1 MAKLLEV
8 QDLRTQF
15 HTPSGTV
22 HAVDGMSYDVEQGET
37 VAIVGESGCGKSVS
51 ALSILRLL
59 PVPSGRIVSGAI
71 RFLGQDL
78 LALGNEDMRA
88 VRGRQIAMVF
98 QEPMT
103 SLNPVLTI
111 GLQLTETMVQHLAL
125 SRAESAI
132 RAVAYLQMVG
142 IPEPEQRLKQYP
154 HHLSGGMRQRVM
166 IAMALCCE
174 PTLIIADE
182 PTTALDVTI
191 QAQILEL
198 MKGLSQ
204 RFGVALI
211 LITHNLG
218 VVARYADRVNV
229 MYAGKIIEQ
238 GKARD
243 VYRHPRHPYTLG
255 LLRSV
260 PRLDQPR
267 RRQLESIPGQPPDLT
282 RLPNGCAFVPRC
294 GFKVERCALEVP
306 HLVHLENG
314 HGSACWQQ
322 NHLGEPQGVA

>member
-8 QDLRTQF
+8 QDLRIQF
-15 HTPSGTV
+15 RTPLGIL
-22 HAVDGMSYDVEQGET
+22 HAVNGISYDVEKGET
-37 VAIVGESGCGKSVS
+37 VALVGESGCGKSVS
-51 ALSILRLL
+51 ALAILRLL
-59 PVPSGRIVSGAI
+59 AVPPGRVVAGAV

-78 LALGNEDMRA
+78 LTLRNEAMRA

-103 SLNPVLTI
+103 SLNPVLSI
-111 GLQLTETMVQHLAL
+111 GLQLTETMMQHLAI
-125 SRAESAI
+125 SRAESAE
-132 RAVAYLQMVG
+132 RAADYLRMVG
-142 IPEPEQRLKQYP
+142 IPEPEHRLKQYP

-174 PTLIIADE
+174 PALIIADE

-198 MKGLSQ
+198 MKSLS
-204 RFGVALI
+204 RRLGVALI

-229 MYAGKIIEQ
+229 MYAGKIVEQ

-243 VYRHPRHPYTLG
+243 VYRQPRHPYTLG

-260 PRLDQPR
+260 PRLDRSRQ
-267 RRQLESIPGQPPDLT
+267 RQLEAIPGQPPDLT
-282 RLPNGCAFVPRC
+282 RLPNGCAFAPRC
-294 GFKVERCALEVP
+294 GFKVERCALEAP
-306 HLVHLENG
+306 RLVHTANG
-314 HGSACWQQ
+314 HGSACWEQDR
-322 NHLGEPQGVA
+322 LDSLREMA

>member
-204 RFGVALI
+204 RLGVALI

-267 RRQLESIPGQPPDLT
+267 RRQLESIPGMPPDLT

-322 NHLGEPQGVA
+322 NQLGEPQGVA

>member
-111 GLQLTETMVQHLAL
+111 GLQLTETMVQHLAI
-125 SRAESAI
+125 SRAESAK

-142 IPEPEQRLKQYP
+142 ISEPEQRLKQYP

-204 RFGVALI
+204 RLGVALI

-267 RRQLESIPGQPPDLT
+267 RRQLESIPGQPPDLM

-322 NHLGEPQGVA
+322 NQLGEPQGVA